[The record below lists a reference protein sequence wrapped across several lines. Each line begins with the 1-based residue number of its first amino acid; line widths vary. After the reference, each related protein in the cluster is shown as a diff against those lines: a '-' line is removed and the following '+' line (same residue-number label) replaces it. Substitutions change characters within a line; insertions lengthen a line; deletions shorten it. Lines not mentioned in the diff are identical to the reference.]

1 MITLDERQSKITA
14 KVTYETT
21 FETSK
26 WVKEVPTLKF
36 KEHWDVKI
44 IPPFGGAIIRFWVI
58 CGDKHVSVYLDAYNQ
73 LGWMEEP
80 YWEIYDGE
88 ETERFLFEEH
98 EEMME
103 RITEILG

>member
-1 MITLDERQSKITA
+1 MIDLTETMNRYEARSK
-14 KVTYETT
+14 YEMA
-21 FETSK
+21 FETDK
-26 WVKEVPTLKF
+26 WIKAVPTLKF